1 MIIIK
6 RFIDRVSASE
16 GKIGTNVILP
26 MEEARMLRDEIAKLL
41 SDNYVLLNNKKES
54 IDDAVIQV
62 EVNGG
67 KWS

>member
-16 GKIGTNVILP
+16 GKTGTNVILP

-41 SDNYVLLNNKKES
+41 SDNYNLLNNKKES
-54 IDDAVIQV
+54 IDNTVIQV

>member
-41 SDNYVLLNNKKES
+41 SDNYDLLNNKKES
-54 IDDAVIQV
+54 IDNSVIQV

>member
-16 GKIGTNVILP
+16 GKTGTNVILP

>member
-16 GKIGTNVILP
+16 GKTGTNVILP
-26 MEEARMLRDEIAKLL
+26 MEEARMLRDELAKLL
-41 SDNYVLLNNKKES
+41 SDNYDLLNSKKES
-54 IDDAVIQV
+54 IDNSVIQV

-67 KWS
+67 KW

>member
-1 MIIIK
+1 MIVIK

-16 GKIGTNVILP
+16 GKSGTNVILP
-26 MEEARMLRDEIAKLL
+26 IEEARMLRDELAKLL
-41 SDNYVLLNNKKES
+41 SDNYDLLNNKKES
-54 IDDAVIQV
+54 IDNSVIQV

>member
-16 GKIGTNVILP
+16 GKTGTNVILP

-41 SDNYVLLNNKKES
+41 SDNYDLLNNKKES
-54 IDDAVIQV
+54 IDNSVIQV

>member
-6 RFIDRVSASE
+6 RFIVRVSASE
-16 GKIGTNVILP
+16 GKTGTNVILP
-26 MEEARMLRDEIAKLL
+26 MEEARMLRDELAKLL
-41 SDNYVLLNNKKES
+41 SDNYDLLNSKKEY
-54 IDDAVIQV
+54 IDNSVIQV

>member
-1 MIIIK
+1 MIIIN
-6 RFIDRVSASE
+6 RFIDRVSAGE
-16 GKIGTNVILP
+16 GKTGTTVILP

-41 SDNYVLLNNKKES
+41 SDNYDLLNKKKES
-54 IDDAVIQV
+54 IDNAVIQV

>member
-16 GKIGTNVILP
+16 SKVGSNVILP
-26 MEEARMLRDEIAKLL
+26 MEEARMLRDELAKLL
-41 SDNYVLLNNKKES
+41 ADNYDLLNNTKES
-54 IDDAVIQV
+54 VDNTVIQV

>member
-6 RFIDRVSASE
+6 RFIDKVSASE
-16 GKIGTNVILP
+16 GKINTNVILP

-41 SDNYVLLNNKKES
+41 SDNYDLLNNKKES
-54 IDDAVIQV
+54 IDNTVIQV

>member
-26 MEEARMLRDEIAKLL
+26 MEEARMLRDELAKLL
-41 SDNYVLLNNKKES
+41 SDNYDLLNNKKES
-54 IDDAVIQV
+54 IDNSVIQV

>member
-16 GKIGTNVILP
+16 VKTGTNVILP

-41 SDNYVLLNNKKES
+41 SDNYDLLNNKKES
-54 IDDAVIQV
+54 IDNSVIQV